1 MAESLPIHDVA
12 RRTGLSSRALRFYEA
27 RGLVA
32 PLRTASGRR
41 IFDSADL
48 ERLNRIVA
56 LKQAGFSLA
65 DIGRILDG
73 EGGPELSRVLET
85 QLAALEAQRAELKSA
100 ADTLRRALS
109 RIDDGERLDAA
120 TLCSLIDKGRHI
132 MTEAK
137 QWEDLSR
144 RYLSPEGA
152 SDFAQTPPPEGFDQ
166 DACSAQWAALG
177 AKIKAVLPLDPES
190 DEAQALLVE
199 WNALLAPFTAI
210 ATPAMTRDIT
220 KMYDD
225 LPNWGEGAPS
235 PGFDHEVW
243 QFIQAAGRA
252 AHTRPG

>member
-1 MAESLPIHDVA
+1 MRDSLPIDEVA
-12 RRTGLSSRALRFYEA
+12 RRTGLSARALRFYEA

-41 IFDSADL
+41 IFGRGDL

-56 LKQAGFSLA
+56 LKLAGFSLA
-65 DIGRILDG
+65 DIARILDG
-73 EGGPELSRVLET
+73 DGRPGLARVLRA
-85 QLAALEAQRAELKSA
+85 QLATIEAQRAGLDTA

-120 TLCSLIDKGRHI
+120 TSCSLIIQGKQI

-137 QWEDLSR
+137 QWEDLTR

-152 SDFAQTPPPEGFDQ
+152 SDFVRTPPPNGFDQ
-166 DACSAQWAALG
+166 AAYSAQWAALG
-177 AKIKAVLPLDPES
+177 AKIKAALPLDPAS
-190 DEAQALLVE
+190 AEAQALLAQ
-199 WNALLAPFTAI
+199 WNGLLAPFTAI

-220 KMYDD
+220 AMYDD

-243 QFIQAAGRA
+243 QFIQAAGKC
-252 AHTRPG
+252 GV